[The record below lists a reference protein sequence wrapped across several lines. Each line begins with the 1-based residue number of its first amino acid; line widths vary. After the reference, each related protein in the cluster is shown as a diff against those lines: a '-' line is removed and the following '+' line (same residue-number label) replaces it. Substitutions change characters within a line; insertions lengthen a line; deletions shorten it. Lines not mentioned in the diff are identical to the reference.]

1 MKSYNQVNIFPYPQ
15 PFLSFNSLLMK
26 GMGWMNRKE
35 SSTSDACLLERKRV
49 DRTVAKLCIENSL
62 HEVIKLDET
71 ELTDLLLES
80 SSQR

>member
-1 MKSYNQVNIFPYPQ
+1 
-15 PFLSFNSLLMK
+15 
-26 GMGWMNRKE
+26 MNRKE